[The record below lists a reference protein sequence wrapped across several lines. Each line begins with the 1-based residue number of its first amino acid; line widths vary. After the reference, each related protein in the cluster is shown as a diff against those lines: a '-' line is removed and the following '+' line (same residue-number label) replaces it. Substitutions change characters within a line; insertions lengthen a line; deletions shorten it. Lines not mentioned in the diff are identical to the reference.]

1 MKKLFLIVLVLFFS
15 INVLPQN
22 GETKSGKKAPGFK
35 LADLDGKYVDLKSL
49 LGKGPVLISFWA
61 TWCKP
66 CVEELTEYKKIYND
80 LKEKGFNM
88 VAISTDSEK
97 SVSKVKPFVKSKDY
111 PFTVLLDT
119 NSEIARK
126 YYADPIP
133 YSVLLDSKGNIV
145 YSHLGYK
152 KGDEIELRKKIEEL
166 LMN

>member
-1 MKKLFLIVLVLFFS
+1 MKRFFLIVLVLFFTVN
-15 INVLPQN
+15 ILPQN
-22 GETKSGKKAPGFK
+22 DETKSGKKAPNFK
-35 LADLDGKYVDLKSL
+35 LADIDGKYVDLKSL

-119 NSEIARK
+119 NSEVARK

-133 YSVLLDSKGNIV
+133 YSVIIDSKGNIV

-152 KGDEIELRKKIEEL
+152 KGDEIQVRKKIEEL

>member
-1 MKKLFLIVLVLFFS
+1 MKKLFLIVFVLFLAV
-15 INVLPQN
+15 NVLPQN
-22 GETKSGKKAPGFK
+22 GEPKSGKKAPGFK

-66 CVEELTEYKKIYND
+66 CVEELTEYKKIYNE